1 MSKRKLDVKIDE
13 EEEEPEPKRRAKIVW
28 EGLVPGETE
37 EERQRAYEHASEYF
51 PAQNKRTERRC
62 PMSTFMRK
70 VWEGNSSGKWNYEIT
85 EFPTVGER
93 ALVSAIVRCRVKW
106 FGKECG
112 TMSRFWSTNSHRKKC
127 ASCERNKRNIKRV
140 KGHATENNVQ
150 VLEYLPDD
158 SGRLKR
164 IKYRCLKEDCGK
176 EFTCSVAT
184 FMKHVVPCK
193 ACRKK

>member
-1 MSKRKLDVKIDE
+1 MSKRKLDLE
-13 EEEEPEPKRRAKIVW
+13 EQPEPKRRAKIVW
-28 EGLVPGETE
+28 EGPVPGDTE
-37 EERQRAYEHASEYF
+37 EDRQKAYKHASEYF

-62 PMSTFMRK
+62 PMSSFMRK
-70 VWEGNSSGKWNYEIT
+70 IWEGNDIKWNYEIL
-85 EFPTVGER
+85 EWPTVGER
-93 ALVSAIVRCRVKW
+93 ALVSAIVRCRVEW
-106 FGKECG
+106 FGQQCG
-112 TMSRFWSTNSHRKKC
+112 NVSRFWSTNSHRKKC

-140 KGHATENNVQ
+140 KDHATENNVQ

-158 SGRLKR
+158 SGRLRK
-164 IKYRCLKEDCGK
+164 IKYRCLREDCAK